1 MASRFGAVW
10 RPLSA
15 CHPADEVELDCQW
28 LLLADQKGYALMPRT
43 IRYIEDRRAEERR
56 FTGAIESHPSPLGVV
71 WGADDPIAVHAMTD
85 QLVGVRPDADL
96 ITLDGVG
103 HYPMIEAPDRFAD
116 ALMQLLDPSR

>member
-1 MASRFGAVW
+1 
-10 RPLSA
+10 
-15 CHPADEVELDCQW
+15 
-28 LLLADQKGYALMPRT
+28 MPRT

-85 QLVGVRPDADL
+85 QLIDARPDAEL

-103 HYPMIEAPDRFAD
+103 PLPDDRGA
-116 ALMQLLDPSR
+116 AAVRRCRQQLLDPSR